1 MEHDKMPQLHTTVFK
16 FIRVTK
22 DKAKNVIC
30 LKHGLIFVEVY
41 GVLSTLKSTKFISVH
56 IDITSYV

>member
-1 MEHDKMPQLHTTVFK
+1 MPQLHKTVFK

-30 LKHGLIFVEVY
+30 LKHGLIFVAVY
-41 GVLSTLKSTKFISVH
+41 GVFSTLKSTKFISVH

>member
-1 MEHDKMPQLHTTVFK
+1 MPQLHTTVFK

-22 DKAKNVIC
+22 DNAKNVIC

-41 GVLSTLKSTKFISVH
+41 GVFSTLKSTKFTSVH

>member
-1 MEHDKMPQLHTTVFK
+1 MPQLHTTVFK

-22 DKAKNVIC
+22 DKAENVFC

-41 GVLSTLKSTKFISVH
+41 GVFSTLKSTKFISVH

>member
-1 MEHDKMPQLHTTVFK
+1 MPQLHTTVFK

-30 LKHGLIFVEVY
+30 LKHGLIFEVY
-41 GVLSTLKSTKFISVH
+41 GVFSTLKSTKFISVH

>member
-1 MEHDKMPQLHTTVFK
+1 MPQLHTTVFK

-41 GVLSTLKSTKFISVH
+41 MVCLVHSKVLSLYQFISMSPVM
-56 IDITSYV
+56 SK

>member
-1 MEHDKMPQLHTTVFK
+1 MEHDKLPQLHTTVFK

-41 GVLSTLKSTKFISVH
+41 GVFSTLKSTKFISVH

>member
-1 MEHDKMPQLHTTVFK
+1 MPQLHTTVFK

-22 DKAKNVIC
+22 DKAKYVIC

-41 GVLSTLKSTKFISVH
+41 GVFSTLKSTIKNKFISVH

>member
-1 MEHDKMPQLHTTVFK
+1 MPQLHTTVFK

-30 LKHGLIFVEVY
+30 LKHGLFFVEVY
-41 GVLSTLKSTKFISVH
+41 GVFSTLKSTTCKFISVH